1 MPLVKRGSL
10 SSCPIPKSP
19 CSLSA
24 LPTGGAG
31 AEASKRDCS
40 TCRTFHGPMAL
51 VEQIPQRWWHHLCPA
66 KVWVNSADWT
76 CDPDIIKHET
86 HWNPKNA
93 TRNRIIWWCSYKI
106 CHVFG
111 PRQRPPLPSRLLQ
124 GLVHLPL
131 EPIEK
136 APRRGSR
143 GLLSLGSNSVTLAGE
158 KRLRLL

>member
-40 TCRTFHGPMAL
+40 TCRTFSGRTLASTMAL
-51 VEQIPQRWWHHLCPA
+51 GNGTNPSKMMAPPPSGKSLSDFSWLDMWSRYHQ
-66 KVWVNSADWT
+66 T
-76 CDPDIIKHET
+76 
-86 HWNPKNA
+86 WNPLKPPKCDKEQDNLVILQDLPCFWA
-93 TRNRIIWWCSYKI
+93 TW
-106 CHVFG
+106 

-136 APRRGSR
+136 APKRGSR
-143 GLLSLGSNSVTLAGE
+143 GLLSLG
-158 KRLRLL
+158 K